1 MNKESTDKLA
11 IDTNQNIP
19 RVLMQGSKTLT
30 TDNVDPIFGFRSADS
45 INLDELR
52 IDANTEYDFYIKTP
66 GESRLYKL
74 PVTRLQTANGTIDFS
89 AKCWLSVFP
98 GASTV
103 LAFDVFQSSTS
114 GSISNQFTFYYT
126 IYTTKITD
134 KATI

>member
-11 IDTNQNIP
+11 IDSDQNIP
-19 RVLMQGSKTLT
+19 RVLIQGSKTLT
-30 TDNVDPIFGFRSADS
+30 TDDVALGLGFINSS
-45 INLDELR
+45 FINLDQLR

-134 KATI
+134 KAIL